1 MSGSRRL
8 MTFDPSFPMAI
19 LESLVREGRTDGAE
33 GGDVL
38 GRALV
43 GTGPEGDGYHDE
55 IVAGDSVGEEIG
67 RDGIAVLYVV
77 DVESVGEEDACGV
90 VVAALDEIDAVSGA
104 IVKQDKDIDD

>member
-1 MSGSRRL
+1 

-43 GTGPEGDGYHDE
+43 GPGPEGDGYHDE

-67 RDGIAVLYVV
+67 RDGIAVLYEMCIR
-77 DVESVGEEDACGV
+77 DSCYDLPSERRSLASESVMPRCMRPAC
-90 VVAALDEIDAVSGA
+90 LS
-104 IVKQDKDIDD
+104 